1 VAVLREVRG
10 EHQNQLSPGI
20 ETVVEGTETVDRPVP
35 LKRDHLR
42 GKRERE
48 EMRGRDE
55 RTEIGVEEMTGAVVT
70 GIEIETAGV
79 VEGTERIEGTGGGMT
94 GHVEMTVTV
103 TDLDVMMM
111 RGREERMIR
120 KEEKM
125 WYKMMIRRIKKEIDQ
140 PETEVTKETVTIQ
153 TEREVGMM
161 TVTASE
167 IVMMMTESEIVMT
180 IVIEREEGKT
190 EGRRSERK
198 EVKIRGRGEKRI
210 KERSEEKMR
219 VKWMRAYQRNCL
231 KLPLSQSKQKKIT
244 ATEHTLT

>member
-10 EHQNQLSPGI
+10 EHQNQLSPGR
-20 ETVVEGTETVDRPVP
+20 ETVVEGIETADRPVL
-35 LKRDHLR
+35 LKRDHPR

-48 EMRGRDE
+48 EMRGRHE
-55 RTEIGVEEMTGAVVT
+55 RTGIGAGEMTGAAVT
-70 GIEIETAGV
+70 GIEIETVGV

-94 GHVEMTVTV
+94 GHVEMMVTV

-125 WYKMMIRRIKKEIDQ
+125 WFKMMIRRTRKEIDR
-140 PETEVTKETVTIQ
+140 PETEVTSETVTIQ
-153 TEREVGMM
+153 TEREVVM
-161 TVTASE
+161 TMVIARE

-180 IVIEREEGKT
+180 IGIEREEGKT
-190 EGRRSERK
+190 EERRNERK
-198 EVKIRGRGEKRI
+198 EVKIRGRKEVKI
-210 KERSEEKMR
+210 KGRSEEKR
-219 VKWMRAYQRNCL
+219 VRWMRAYQRNCL

>member
-1 VAVLREVRG
+1 VAVLREVKG
-10 EHQNQLSPGI
+10 EHQNQLSLVI
-20 ETVVEGTETVDRPVP
+20 ETAVEGIETVDRPVP
-35 LKRDHLR
+35 LRRGHPR

-55 RTEIGVEEMTGAVVT
+55 RIGIGAGEMIEAAVT
-70 GIEIETAGV
+70 GIEIETVGV
-79 VEGTERIEGTGGGMT
+79 VVGTERIAGTGEEMT

-125 WYKMMIRRIKKEIDQ
+125 WYKMMTRRTKKEIDQ

-153 TEREVGMM
+153 TEREVVM
-161 TVTASE
+161 TMVTARE
-167 IVMMMTESEIVMT
+167 IVMMMTESETVMT
-180 IVIEREEGKT
+180 IVIEREEEKT

-198 EVKIRGRGEKRI
+198 EVKIRGRREKRI
-210 KERSEEKMR
+210 KEKREEKR
-219 VKWMRAYQRNCL
+219 VRWMRAYQRNCL

>member
-1 VAVLREVRG
+1 MAVLREVRG
-10 EHQNQLSPGI
+10 GHQNQLSPGI
-20 ETVVEGTETVDRPVP
+20 ETVVEGTGTADRPVL
-35 LKRDHLR
+35 LKRGHPR

-55 RTEIGVEEMTGAVVT
+55 RTGIGAGEMIEVAVT

-79 VEGTERIEGTGGGMT
+79 VEGTERIEGTGGEMT

-103 TDLDVMMM
+103 TDLDVTMM

-125 WYKMMIRRIKKEIDQ
+125 WYKMMIRRTKKEIDQ

-153 TEREVGMM
+153 TEREVVM
-161 TVTASE
+161 TMVTARE
-167 IVMMMTESEIVMT
+167 IVMMMTESETVMT
-180 IVIEREEGKT
+180 IVIEREGEKT

-198 EVKIRGRGEKRI
+198 EVKIRGRKEVKI
-210 KERSEEKMR
+210 KGRSEEKR
-219 VKWMRAYQRNCL
+219 VRWMRAYQRNCP
-231 KLPLSQSKQKKIT
+231 KLPLNQSKQKKIT

>member
-1 VAVLREVRG
+1 VAVLREVKG

-20 ETVVEGTETVDRPVP
+20 ETVVEGIGTVDRPVP
-35 LKRDHLR
+35 LKRGHLR
-42 GKRERE
+42 EKRER

-55 RTEIGVEEMTGAVVT
+55 RTGIGAEEMTGAAVT
-70 GIEIETAGV
+70 GIELETVGV
-79 VEGTERIEGTGGGMT
+79 VGGTERIEVTGGGMT
-94 GHVEMTVTV
+94 GHVEMMVIV

-125 WYKMMIRRIKKEIDQ
+125 WFKMMIRRTRKEIDR

-153 TEREVGMM
+153 TEREVVM
-161 TVTASE
+161 TMVTARE
-167 IVMMMTESEIVMT
+167 IVMMMTESETVMT
-180 IVIEREEGKT
+180 IVIEREGEKT

-198 EVKIRGRGEKRI
+198 EVKIRGRREKRI
-210 KERSEEKMR
+210 KEKREEKR
-219 VKWMRAYQRNCL
+219 VRWMRAYQRNCP
-231 KLPLSQSKQKKIT
+231 KLPLNQSKQKKIT